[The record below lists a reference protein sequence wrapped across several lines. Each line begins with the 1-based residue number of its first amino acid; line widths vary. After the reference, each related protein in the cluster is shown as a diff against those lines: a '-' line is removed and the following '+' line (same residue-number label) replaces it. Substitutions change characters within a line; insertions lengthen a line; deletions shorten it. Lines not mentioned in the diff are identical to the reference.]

1 MACDKSEMASI
12 KTQPSQPVE
21 VAIRASHSFLSRT
34 ALGDVPTDTEGASQP
49 IEWSVGDTIAVWA
62 KAAGEQNYT
71 LDGQIFKFATYNA
84 TYDSS
89 DFMAKLDSPMPAGT
103 YKYGAVYPLPKSNA
117 GVRVKYTLP
126 SVQSG
131 QYDPSLDVM
140 FASTQGI
147 ALHNITKEPDEIPWI
162 ESQQPNLEFRHMFHL
177 VRIRV
182 PENRLGED
190 IKQLQII
197 FPYPVV
203 GDVEFDAMAPND
215 SEKVWE
221 NMSNKIT
228 VNLPDEDL
236 LNANGRYVW
245 LHIFPSNLALTENNP
260 PLRIRAC
267 SKSGVISKEV
277 TASLSGKTFQRG
289 HITPIALTIPESD
302 ETVYKEITFSCP
314 DNETYPNFLGENAT
328 TMYVREWPATLK
340 PIKSQSATISSSGNG
355 VFKVKFYYLNNE
367 DYQFNTQTNN
377 AKITVAFDS
386 ANATVNHNS
395 FTTELPS
402 DLLPDNPVAHY
413 ALPYLFYED
422 FTSAIGHANYTH
434 SGIASHGND
443 DAEELVNYG
452 LDINKNQ
459 QCWTAARYDIGEAK
473 AIRVCNRAEYWIAG
487 STHNGRIDSP
497 NMNRLI
503 GTTSLSIGF
512 NYSMQRE
519 QNNSETFDYFFAVG
533 AHNTTGKINAKSQT
547 GYTGGWL
554 STHKVSCTLDAPKFE
569 DLKSGNLDGSFDNI
583 NSWYECKFDGR
594 TSSTRFVWEVYI
606 KAVVPAGS
614 GIDGGMYTNWVYIDN
629 IKVSIGGSVKHA
641 DPKYRNFFPN
651 HTN

>member
-1 MACDKSEMASI
+1 MMACDKSEMASI

-62 KAAGEQNYT
+62 KAEGEQNYT

-89 DFMAKLDSPMPAGT
+89 DFKAKLDSPMPAGV

-215 SEKVWE
+215 SEKVRE
-221 NMSNKIT
+221 NLSNKIT

-302 ETVYKEITFSCP
+302 ETAYKEITFSCP

-328 TMYVREWPATLK
+328 MMYVREWPATLK

-386 ANATVNHNS
+386 ANASVNHNS
-395 FTTELPS
+395 FTTALPEFAAS
-402 DLLPDNPVAHY
+402 SNAYY

-422 FTSAIGHANYTH
+422 FNCITEEQESYGNNDYASTDRNQD
-434 SGIASHGND
+434 GIS
-443 DAEELVNYG
+443 L
-452 LDINKNQ
+452 NQ
-459 QCWTAARYDIGEAK
+459 CPGWSAARFWAQLGT
-473 AIRVCNRAEYWIAG
+473 IRINTRYQV
-487 STHNGRIDSP
+487 
-497 NMNRLI
+497 
-503 GTTSLSIGF
+503 
-512 NYSMQRE
+512 
-519 QNNSETFDYFFAVG
+519 AVG
-533 AHNTTGKINAKSQT
+533 FSSSHYGRLDTPPMSRLKGQVNATINFNAGINQHASSSSYTVVRKISLATHTNSSNPINGVGTGNAQSGSLADFGETK
-547 GYTGGWL
+547 YN
-554 STHKVSCTLDAPKFE
+554 STEMNNDFGETAFNSDYPLHTVANMS
-569 DLKSGNLDGSFDNI
+569 I
-583 NSWYECKFDGR
+583 NSN
-594 TSSTRFVWEVYI
+594 TRFCFYLNMTVDPPFAATGNVECN
-606 KAVVPAGS
+606 A
-614 GIDGGMYTNWVYIDN
+614 YIDN

-641 DPKYRNFFPN
+641 GWEYRNFFPN

>member
-49 IEWSVGDTIAVWA
+49 IEWSVGDTIVVWA
-62 KAAGEQNYT
+62 KAEGEQNYT

-203 GDVEFDAMAPND
+203 GDVEFDATAPND

-221 NMSNKIT
+221 NMSNKII

-267 SKSGVISKEV
+267 SKNGVISKEV

-314 DNETYPNFLGENAT
+314 DNATYPNFLGENAT

-386 ANATVNHNS
+386 ANASVNHNS
-395 FTTELPS
+395 FTTALPEFAAS
-402 DLLPDNPVAHY
+402 SNAYY

-422 FTSAIGHANYTH
+422 FAN
-434 SGIASHGND
+434 ASDVSSNDNNGND
-443 DAEELVNYG
+443 TDGIHDAFSGVS
-452 LDINKNQ
+452 LDSSNLKGWSGASIGVQAK
-459 QCWTAARYDIGEAK
+459 TAARICGRYDNVLWVGYRKVGRLDSKQLNMTNAANV
-473 AIRVCNRAEYWIAG
+473 AI
-487 STHNGRIDSP
+487 S
-497 NMNRLI
+497 
-503 GTTSLSIGF
+503 F
-512 NYSMQRE
+512 NYS
-519 QNNSETFDYFFAVG
+519 AG
-533 AHNTTGKINAKSQT
+533 HN
-547 GYTGGWL
+547 
-554 STHKVSCTLDAPKFE
+554 
-569 DLKSGNLDGSFDNI
+569 KSGNDVVPDAVCGYTTISGVINGVNNRNKTNKWTVSGANKINISDYSGSYASI
-583 NSWYECKFDGR
+583 GNSMEYTISNCTASHR
-594 TSSTRFVWEVYI
+594 LSWEVSTT
-606 KAVVPAGS
+606 GS
-614 GIDGGMYTNWVYIDN
+614 NGNSNANTWLYIDN
-629 IKVSIGGSVKHA
+629 VKVSIGGSVKHA
-641 DPKYRNFFPN
+641 GLKYRNFFPN

>member
-12 KTQPSQPVE
+12 KSQPSQPVE

-62 KAAGEQNYT
+62 KAEGEQNYT

-89 DFMAKLDSPMPAGT
+89 DFKAKLDSPMPAGV

-203 GDVEFDAMAPND
+203 GDVEFDATAPND

-302 ETVYKEITFSCP
+302 ETAYKEITFSCP

-367 DYQFNTQTNN
+367 DYQFNTTSNS
-377 AKITVAFDS
+377 ATMTVAFDS
-386 ANATVNHNS
+386 ANASMSNNKYS
-395 FTTELPS
+395 LKLPNFGDS
-402 DLLPDNPVAHY
+402 SETYY

-422 FTSAIGHANYTH
+422 FANMKPECVTGDDNDTDIAGVLLDSQYFTTIRDGKYGWTGSNVIGEIGSISIKAKADKYVGSSAYYRGRLDSSQIPL
-434 SGIASHGND
+434 SGSVNVAVSFDYKCSAGTVFTPNMTYGQTTEAKPIQAHTYRIV
-443 DAEELVNYG
+443 AIKYNYG
-452 LDINKNQ
+452 NKVSGTEKVLSSGQTGTQIYQISN
-459 QCWTAARYDIGEAK
+459 CT
-473 AIRVCNRAEYWIAG
+473 G
-487 STHNGRIDSP
+487 SH
-497 NMNRLI
+497 RLSWDVF
-503 GTTSLSIGF
+503 GSGGSG
-512 NYSMQRE
+512 
-519 QNNSETFDYFFAVG
+519 
-533 AHNTTGKINAKSQT
+533 NTTEYQT
-547 GYTGGWL
+547 L
-554 STHKVSCTLDAPKFE
+554 SL
-569 DLKSGNLDGSFDNI
+569 
-583 NSWYECKFDGR
+583 
-594 TSSTRFVWEVYI
+594 
-606 KAVVPAGS
+606 
-614 GIDGGMYTNWVYIDN
+614 DN

-641 DPKYRNFFPN
+641 GLEYRNFFPN